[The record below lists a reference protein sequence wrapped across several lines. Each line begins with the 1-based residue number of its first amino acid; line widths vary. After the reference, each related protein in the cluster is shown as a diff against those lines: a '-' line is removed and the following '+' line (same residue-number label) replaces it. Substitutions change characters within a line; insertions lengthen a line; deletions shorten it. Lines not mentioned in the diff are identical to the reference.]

1 MDLNNTAVLKLP
13 LPSAIPTARLVP
25 QEWQDTLEEKLYAA
39 RVWMRE
45 RGLRNDEPA
54 ALPVQELPKLEEPT
68 EISVRR
74 VA

>member
-1 MDLNNTAVLKLP
+1 MDLTNTAVLKLP

-45 RGLRNDEPA
+45 RGLRDGETP
-54 ALPVQELPKLEEPT
+54 ALPVQEVPMLEEPA